1 MSNLSGNVQ
10 DDFTEGRSFSSF
22 EGQVGNS
29 QVNMVKMIFKAYTHV
44 KNRVNM
50 TRKQAGD

>member
-10 DDFTEGRSFSSF
+10 DDFTERRSFSSF

-29 QVNMVKMIFKAYTHV
+29 QVNGVRITFKAYTHV
-44 KNRVNM
+44 NNRVNM